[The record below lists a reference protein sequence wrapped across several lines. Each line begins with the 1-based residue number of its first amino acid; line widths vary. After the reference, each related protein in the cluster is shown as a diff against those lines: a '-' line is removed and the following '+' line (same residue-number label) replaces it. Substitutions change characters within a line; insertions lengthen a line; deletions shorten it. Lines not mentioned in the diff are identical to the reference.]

1 MMMSSITR
9 MRTVRRK
16 SSRLSTW
23 LYNDGPLVP
32 RWVARALIVRAS
44 QPSRSKKVS
53 AAFTMISRLSL
64 PPREGDFDPAPDR
77 PADDSGSAGM
87 AIALRLHSRVGWS
100 TTSSWGSPERRTLV
114 CPRREHVGSVR
125 ADHAPWREEH
135 GSEMVD
141 PLPNLGGLRGRD
153 RRHVRR
159 RRTDRARQ
167 KR

>member
-32 RWVARALIVRAS
+32 SCVARALIVRAS

-53 AAFTMISRLSL
+53 AALTMTSRLSL
-64 PPREGDFDPAPDR
+64 PPRADDFAPAPDR

-87 AIALRLHSRVGWS
+87 ALALQLHSRVGRRLLVE
-100 TTSSWGSPERRTLV
+100 TIPERRTLV
-114 CPRREHVGSVR
+114 CRRREHVGSFR
-125 ADHAPWREEH
+125 ADQAPWREERR
-135 GSEMVD
+135 SEMVD
-141 PLPNLGGLRGRD
+141 PLPNRGRLRSRD
-153 RRHVRR
+153 RLHIRR